1 MNLRHNLVT
10 WIPSLHLFE
19 NFKKE
24 DKIIELKI
32 KEINNE
38 LVIIN
43 EGLTDRELTSGY
55 YINQYFGLREKQIV
69 LCLNIID
76 EVVQI
81 ETNDFVYVIKED
93 FNGNKKLTDIVENLI
108 LKDSKNTTKL

>member
-1 MNLRHNLVT
+1 MFRNLDTKFDFIILRK
-10 WIPSLHLFE
+10 E
-19 NFKKE
+19 E
-24 DKIIELKI
+24 DKFIELKI

-55 YINQYFGLREKQIV
+55 YIKQYFNLREKQIV
-69 LCLNIID
+69 LGLNIVD

-81 ETNDFVYVIKED
+81 ETSDFVYVIKED

-108 LKDSKNTTKL
+108 LKDSKNPTKL

>member
-1 MNLRHNLVT
+1 MCRNLDTKFDFIILRK
-10 WIPSLHLFE
+10 E
-19 NFKKE
+19 E
-24 DKIIELKI
+24 DKFIELKI

-43 EGLTDRELTSGY
+43 EGLTDRELTSDY
-55 YINQYFGLREKQIV
+55 YINQYFNLRERQIV
-69 LCLNIID
+69 LGLNIVD

-93 FNGNKKLTDIVENLI
+93 FNGSKKLTDIVENLI